1 MTGALIIA
9 GMRTA
14 LIACVLA
21 LAFGGCGGSGDGD
34 DDEFPRVITLGEG
47 EIFPSI
53 LNSALGPGENRVSL
67 SLTGADDAPLF
78 GADVHL
84 RVFDLNGDDPRQT
97 LEADAR
103 FVPIELGYVDEQ
115 SDGSPR
121 ESSGDGGAY
130 IAIVSFDDA
139 GRYGLKIGVTHEGR
153 EYDEILF
160 QFDVQERTREPAI
173 GEEAPRSIQPTLAT
187 MPDIE
192 EIDSS
197 SPPRPAMHDLTIADA
212 IAAGKPTVIAFAT
225 PAYCRSRTCAPVMDT
240 VMDPLH
246 VEFGERASFI
256 HVEPYVLR
264 DLRAGFVQNAVPAT
278 REWNLQS
285 EPWIFVVG
293 ADGRIAGK
301 FEGIVGPDEVRTVLE
316 QALAAD

>member
-1 MTGALIIA
+1 MTASRRMLRRITIAL
-9 GMRTA
+9 
-14 LIACVLA
+14 LACA
-21 LAFGGCGGSGDGD
+21 LAFALAACGSSADG
-34 DDEFPRVITLGEG
+34 DDEFPRVVTLGEG

-53 LNSALGPGENRVSL
+53 LNSSLGPGENRLSL
-67 SLTGADDAPLF
+67 SLTGVDDEPLF
-78 GADVHL
+78 GAGVRL
-84 RVFDLNGDDPRQT
+84 RVFDLNGDDARQIS
-97 LEADAR
+97 EADAR

-115 SDGSPR
+115 SDGAR

-130 IAIVSFDDA
+130 IANVVFDRA
-139 GRYGLKIGVTHEGR
+139 GRYGLKIGVTHDGR
-153 EYDEILF
+153 TFDEVPF
-160 QFDVQERTREPAI
+160 QFDVQERTSEPAI
-173 GEEAPRSIQPTLAT
+173 GDEAPRSIQPTLASV
-187 MPDIE
+187 PDIE

-212 IAAGKPTVIAFAT
+212 IASGKPAVIAFAS

-240 VMDPLH
+240 VMDPLQE
-246 VEFGERASFI
+246 EFGERASFV

-301 FEGIVGPDEVRTVLE
+301 FEGIVGVDEVRAVLE
-316 QALAAD
+316 RALAGD